1 MCKTGSKHHSVGVK
15 ERRQIVQ
22 LWRQE
27 TSSALVTL
35 VRVQGSSYRQPG
47 ARLLLSHS
55 GKYEGN
61 ISGGCL
67 EADVL
72 RRASWLTRNGAAT
85 ERYSTLLD
93 DTAEIPFGL
102 GCGGVIDLLLEP
114 VETPECQ
121 ALLGALESSL
131 AGRELVVVTWLPAP
145 GRPLLRAVFAA
156 DGELTFAS
164 EDLDSQS
171 LGEARTRH
179 WNAQELDSPGIFVE
193 RLSPPQRL
201 FVFGAGDDSKPL
213 VTMASL
219 LGWNVTVVDGRA
231 HLARQERFPEAN
243 HVVTDTST
251 TIRQIETRDV
261 AVLMTHSY
269 QQDRDHLRSILPL
282 RPRYVGLLGS
292 RRRSSVMIA
301 EVATSLGWSIT
312 ECCEQISAPIGLDIG
327 GEGPEAIALAIMAE
341 AQACCMGKHGD
352 GRRLS
357 AEEVQ
362 SCLRDDSSHTFLQ
375 TQCGLSLV

>member
-1 MCKTGSKHHSVGVK
+1 MR

-22 LWRQE
+22 LWRRE

-47 ARLLLSHS
+47 ARLLLSGS

-72 RRASWLTRNGAAT
+72 RRAGWLIRNGAAT

-121 ALLGALESSL
+121 ALLEALESSL
-131 AGRELVVVTWLPAP
+131 AGRELVVVTWLPAS

-156 DGELTFAS
+156 DGELIFAS

-171 LGEARTRH
+171 LVEARTRH
-179 WNAQELDSPGIFVE
+179 WNEVESPGIFVE

-231 HLARQERFPEAN
+231 HLARPERFPEAN
-243 HVVTDTST
+243 LVVTDTGA
-251 TIRQIETRDV
+251 TIQQMQTRDV

-269 QQDRDHLRSILPL
+269 HQDRDHLTSILPL

-292 RRRSSVMIA
+292 RRRSSVMIS

-327 GEGPEAIALAIMAE
+327 GEGPEAIALAIIAE

-362 SCLRDDSSHTFLQ
+362 SCLLDDSSHTFLQ